1 MGPAG
6 EQPSGVSNQWAC
18 APHSGFGAPP
28 LAALVPAGGAQGHAL
43 LLVVTEG
50 GGEAPAR
57 GGDSA
62 ARLAWETAGGYCG
75 VLRHCLRGAGAH
87 SGGAGSGPVRA
98 EPSLRGPFGTCAEC
112 SLNRGSRACIS
123 SVLGDCGPDRS
134 TSSRVISYRTISG
147 VRIENN
153 GYLWKDGRGKTD
165 ESF

>member
-1 MGPAG
+1 MKRERPMGARKEGWGWALRANSPRG
-6 EQPSGVSNQWAC
+6 ESNQWAC

-98 EPSLRGPFGTCAEC
+98 EPSLRGPFGTCAGC

-123 SVLGDCGPDRS
+123 SVPRGLWARS
-134 TSSRVISYRTISG
+134 FHFLQ
-147 VRIENN
+147 N
-153 GYLWKDGRGKTD
+153 
-165 ESF
+165 SFVQNYQWCKN